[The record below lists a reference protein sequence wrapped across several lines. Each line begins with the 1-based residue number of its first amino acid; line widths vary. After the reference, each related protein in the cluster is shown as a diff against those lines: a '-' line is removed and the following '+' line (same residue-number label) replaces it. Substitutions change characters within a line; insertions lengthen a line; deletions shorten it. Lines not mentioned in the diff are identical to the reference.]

1 MQMKHRDVGLMVVD
15 TSKPGW
21 MMLHADCNNPSIDGK
36 NAEGQA
42 LWDRMK
48 VPDVV
53 SFGLKL
59 CNTNLRGS

>member
-21 MMLHADCNNPSIDGK
+21 MMLHADCNNASIDGK

-53 SFGLKL
+53 RTALELDKL
-59 CNTNLRGS
+59 NTP